1 MVFEKKLSS
10 VLGTVELTYQIS
22 RNAKFPKRKYMGMWS
37 WVSRYMWRTVTVF
50 PMKATVKMAKTRWK
64 RKMWVRV

>member
-1 MVFEKKLSS
+1 MALVFEKKLSS

-37 WVSRYMWRTVTVF
+37 CWS
-50 PMKATVKMAKTRWK
+50 
-64 RKMWVRV
+64 